1 MIRPAMDGVSLGLGK
16 ADAADQTFVPRSRRR
31 NLRDDDD
38 EDYQVKPNVKRSRR
52 IIATS
57 EEAQQV
63 DEESE
68 EANLQAEKEDLE
80 DEEDEDYDWSR
91 RHAVSPQPS
100 TSGAPV

>member
-1 MIRPAMDGVSLGLGK
+1 MGLDN
-16 ADAADQTFVPRSRRR
+16 ADAAHQTFVPRSRRR

-52 IIATS
+52 IITS
-57 EEAQQV
+57 EEAKQA

-80 DEEDEDYDWSR
+80 DEEDEDYDWSK
-91 RHAVSPQPS
+91 RHAVSPRPAAFLPRLALLYDS
-100 TSGAPV
+100 MACF